1 MALPYPYEAETGQLT
16 PQPPEARAPFDIA
29 GHVRDA
35 IVARGSAVEL
45 FGVEF
50 VVEGPE
56 LAATMASGFRDVL
69 ADHFLQRH
77 PLADADIWDSF
88 ASQARAQLTRGQP
101 IGDSTLKTLLMTVD
115 GL

>member
-1 MALPYPYEAETGQLT
+1 MALPYPYEVETGQLKPRPT
-16 PQPPEARAPFDIA
+16 EVRAPFDIA

-35 IVARGSAVEL
+35 IVARGSSIEL

-50 VVEGPE
+50 AVEGPE
-56 LAATMASGFRDVL
+56 LAATMASGFQEVL
-69 ADHFLQRH
+69 AEHFLQRH

-88 ASQARAQLTRGQP
+88 VSQVRAQLTQGQA
-101 IGDSTLKTLLMTVD
+101 IGDATLKTLLMTVD